1 MNETET
7 RAEQGSN
14 QKPFTF
20 LNPTLSQ
27 VKISV
32 GILVNPVRQGNLK
45 CPVTF
50 GLAASH
56 YRSIELEFDVAVCIY
71 SDQAT

>member
-1 MNETET
+1 MNDGTQNYS
-7 RAEQGSN
+7 RGDAEN
-14 QKPFTF
+14 
-20 LNPTLSQ
+20 
-27 VKISV
+27 
-32 GILVNPVRQGNLK
+32 LVNPVHQGNLK